1 MQFRVNC
8 IRGLC
13 FSPMLPFANNSLDVL
28 VRTNI
33 AEELGL
39 SVGESLLLLTE
50 ESMQEY
56 IVCGIYSDITNGGKT
71 AKAAGWRAWA
81 GKRDNSR
88 RIAVKKQAPPE
99 PRQWLRGRLFPIFRF
114 KASSL
119 IPMASMRDALTA
131 RILTPAS

>member
-1 MQFRVNC
+1 
-8 IRGLC
+8 
-13 FSPMLPFANNSLDVL
+13 MLPFANNSLDVL

-56 IVCGIYSDITNGGKT
+56 IVCGIYSDITNGGKPPS
-71 AKAAGWRAWA
+71 AAGWRAWA

-88 RIAVKKQAPPE
+88 RIGRKRKQAPPE